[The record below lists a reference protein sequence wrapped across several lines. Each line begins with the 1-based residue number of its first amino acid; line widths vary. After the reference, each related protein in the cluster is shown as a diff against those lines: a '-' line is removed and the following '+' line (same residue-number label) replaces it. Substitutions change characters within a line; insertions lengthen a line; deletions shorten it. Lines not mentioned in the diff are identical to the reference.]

1 MRLVAVRKSYKDVVA
16 VEHVDLE
23 VKRGEFFTLLGPSGS
38 GKTTTLRLI
47 AGFEKPDSG
56 LIELNGA
63 DVTGLPPYDRDIN
76 TVFQDYALFPHMTVA
91 GNVAYGLQ
99 ARGVAR
105 DETKARVAEA
115 LRMVRL
121 DAYGERSPAQLS
133 GGQRQRV
140 GLARAI
146 VNRPKVLLLDE
157 PLGALDLKLRQEMQ
171 SELKRIQAEVGITF
185 LYVTHD
191 QEEALTMSD
200 RIAIFNLGGIVQI
213 GTPAQ
218 VYEEPADEFVAGF
231 VGTSNILRRDGKRL
245 VLRPEKVGLRP
256 LGDRPAE
263 AGLHV
268 EEAEIV
274 EAIYVGQF
282 TRFLVRLDDGS
293 EITTVRQNS
302 ERSTSA
308 PRETA
313 GMKVL
318 VAWRPDHLFELR

>member
-1 MRLVAVRKSYKDVVA
+1 
-16 VEHVDLE
+16 
-23 VKRGEFFTLLGPSGS
+23 
-38 GKTTTLRLI
+38 
-47 AGFEKPDSG
+47 
-56 LIELNGA
+56 
-63 DVTGLPPYDRDIN
+63 
-76 TVFQDYALFPHMTVA
+76 
-91 GNVAYGLQ
+91 
-99 ARGVAR
+99 
-105 DETKARVAEA
+105 
-115 LRMVRL
+115 
-121 DAYGERSPAQLS
+121 
-133 GGQRQRV
+133 
-140 GLARAI
+140 
-146 VNRPKVLLLDE
+146 
-157 PLGALDLKLRQEMQ
+157 
-171 SELKRIQAEVGITF
+171 
-185 LYVTHD
+185 
-191 QEEALTMSD
+191 MSD